1 MWGGCAS
8 VEGSEAKAQYY
19 GYLMLP
25 TRSAGGQHGPTLH
38 GSLGFASFCPSWPLG
53 LFLVGFTHHTATSDL
68 RDIPTLPQQFI
79 QLPVPVALSGPQ
91 PKGSLRHRKT
101 KTARFAGIKRLDDDA
116 ERDEV
121 DEIVV
126 DRDWAEDLRSST
138 LRTAMS
144 DASLWSLRWKV
155 WPAIVKFF
163 CHLQLFQSLFL
174 VVNWVL
180 GASTLA
186 SPITLF
192 DKIYMWGFTPAL
204 TLLSL
209 AFVMLDFPRD
219 RPVPYQILVGCATW
233 CWYLCGFYSPVHVVF
248 NVGTKDFL
256 GMITALVESLT
267 FFIVVLTLPY
277 RRIWVRNLLNFILY
291 HIILLFVHYMH
302 EKLVQVRVPL
312 NTAKTQ
318 EIKFM
323 ALGGSLVMMS
333 KAAIA
338 YSGHFEI
345 LSKPYAFHTGMRTLL
360 IPLRMATEARN
371 LELVTYLVKIID
383 EFTPAGGRIT
393 CSTRL
398 VLPAHFHPEPKRVP
412 RPKAELEDAIE
423 EVLVIPRNEVN
434 EVGPAS
440 HCPVQVSLEKKKL
453 CALEYGTGSGIP
465 LARLHND
472 SYLPHSIK
480 PNRGVNKVLA
490 LVRQIVKMSGG
501 RLGVRSKLG
510 HGSTFWV
517 ELPLGV
523 GVKVV
528 DLPDPES
535 RLSEKHLSD
544 LEGPLSIELLQN
556 RSPRRGH
563 QFIMRWRGMVELKLP
578 NASDTSE
585 PHVITRTIGELSS
598 GCLVHRVIKTSAE
611 PAASCLKPP
620 VQGTAVPSLKSGS
633 SVVFEPP
640 IIVLVVDDDWLA
652 QTIMSRTLSRLGC
665 YVSTAENG
673 EIALEM
679 IPIMSG
685 LEVIVK
691 LREMGRGELVIGVTG
706 NALVG
711 DQKEYIEAGVVH
723 ILTKPVFEPNL
734 VHMLAIAD
742 ERRRRE
748 G

>member
-1 MWGGCAS
+1 M
-8 VEGSEAKAQYY
+8 
-19 GYLMLP
+19 
-25 TRSAGGQHGPTLH
+25 
-38 GSLGFASFCPSWPLG
+38 
-53 LFLVGFTHHTATSDL
+53 SDL
-68 RDIPTLPQQFI
+68 RDFPTLPQQFI

-101 KTARFAGIKRLDDDA
+101 KTARFAGIKRLDDGV

-126 DRDWAEDLRSST
+126 DRDWAEDLRILPVTSP
-138 LRTAMS
+138 
-144 DASLWSLRWKV
+144 SLWSLRWKV

-163 CHLQLFQSLFL
+163 CHLQLSQSLFL

-192 DKIYMWGFTPAL
+192 DKISMWGFTPAL

-318 EIKFM
+318 EIKIM

-333 KAAIA
+333 KVPNDILGF
-338 YSGHFEI
+338 GHFEI

-360 IPLRMATEARN
+360 IPLRMATEAGN

-423 EVLVIPRNEVN
+423 EVLVIPRNEV
-434 EVGPAS
+434 GPAS

-465 LARLHND
+465 LTRLHND

-510 HGSTFWV
+510 HGSTFWRV
-517 ELPLGV
+517 GV

-535 RLSEKHLSD
+535 GLSEKHLSD
-544 LEGPLSIELLQN
+544 LEGPLSIELHQN

-598 GCLVHRVIKTSAE
+598 GCSIPTIVQDNARDPLHAATPLLRASAE

-633 SVVFEPP
+633 SVVFGPP

-665 YVSTAENG
+665 HFSTAENG

-679 IPIMSG
+679 MPIMSG

-734 VHMLAIAD
+734 MHILAIAD